1 MTRLLSLSF
10 VLRIFPLPWY
20 NINQLI
26 YVKKV
31 TSLSLCHVNY
41 NQCNFQQTRLS
52 IYMTPLLTFN
62 TCLVM
67 LCLLVHFL
75 DHFWMTSILFD
86 VNMYRRF
93 FSISKLVNWV
103 ISDPPVQ
110 KSLKNQKFSHVV
122 HFLVSLIMCLALL
135 KNRTHDFSMFTLPKH
150 LYLHKCWM

>member
-1 MTRLLSLSF
+1 MSVVFCVNELTLWLPQVTSNPRSLRQSCDTTIVSF
-10 VLRIFPLPWY
+10 VVRIFPLPRC

-41 NQCNFQQTRLS
+41 NQCNFQQTRL
-52 IYMTPLLTFN
+52 LTFN

-86 VNMYRRF
+86 VDMYCRF
-93 FSISKLVNWV
+93 FFCIQVSKLGHQWPSGTEKFEKLK
-103 ISDPPVQ
+103 IFSRS
-110 KSLKNQKFSHVV
+110 SLPCKLDYVFSFV
-122 HFLVSLIMCLALL
+122 
-135 KNRTHDFSMFTLPKH
+135 KK
-150 LYLHKCWM
+150 

>member
-1 MTRLLSLSF
+1 MSVVFCVNELTLWLPQVTSNPRSLRQSCDTTIVSF
-10 VLRIFPLPWY
+10 VVRIFPLPRC

-86 VNMYRRF
+86 VDMYCRF
-93 FSISKLVNWV
+93 FSVSKLVNWV

-110 KSLKNQKFSHVV
+110 KSLKN
-122 HFLVSLIMCLALL
+122 
-135 KNRTHDFSMFTLPKH
+135 
-150 LYLHKCWM
+150 